1 MSRNR
6 SYADGVEP
14 ARSIQQL
21 GRDGKALIELAVRD
35 LDAKVPCCPG
45 WTVHDVVAHTA
56 EVYQNK
62 LAVLR
67 TLAKERPTE
76 WQREAPDGD
85 VVAWFNA
92 SLTELVSVLR
102 SHPAETPVWT
112 WFGPEQT
119 VGFWARRMAQETVIH
134 RADVELAFGP
144 PHHVEAP
151 VANDGIEEVLERF
164 LAYGY
169 DDESYAQGAGSGET
183 VVVRTAD
190 YAWHVTLGPDKAL
203 VGPGAARADATVA
216 GTPSHVLYWL
226 WGRVPDDAVMIS
238 GDPAAAAALRRA
250 LVATTQ

>member
-1 MSRNR
+1 M
-6 SYADGVEP
+6 EP
-14 ARSIQQL
+14 ARAIQQL
-21 GRDGKALIELAVRD
+21 KRDGTALVELAARD
-35 LDAKVPCCPG
+35 LDAAVPSCPG
-45 WTVHDVVAHTA
+45 WTVRDCVGHTA
-56 EVYQNK
+56 AVYQHK

-67 TLAKERPTE
+67 TLAMQRPTE

-85 VVAWFNA
+85 VVAWFND
-92 SLTELVSVLR
+92 SLTELLSALR
-102 SHPAETPVWT
+102 AHPAQTPVWT
-112 WFGPEQT
+112 WYGPEQT
-119 VGFWARRMAQETVIH
+119 VGFWARRMVQETVIH

-164 LAYGY
+164 LAHGY
-169 DDESYAQGAGSGET
+169 DDVSYAQGAGSGET

-190 YAWHVTLGPDKAL
+190 YAWHVTLGSDKA
-203 VGPGAARADATVA
+203 VVAPGADRADATVA

-238 GDPAAAAALRRA
+238 GEPSAAAALRRA